1 MVQQEDS
8 TMKIARDKNGF
19 LTDKQSEI
27 MYNNLPI
34 VLRTDNSDWELITKN
49 NWLDWTAELEKAEY
63 TQWGKVKI
71 EA

>member
-34 VLRTDNSDWELITKN
+34 VVRTDNSDWELITKN

>member
-1 MVQQEDS
+1 
-8 TMKIARDKNGF
+8 
-19 LTDKQSEI
+19 

-34 VLRTDNSDWELITKN
+34 VVRTDNSDWELITKN